1 MSVQKDRRH
10 VSDLAREFERLVAQ
24 GELWPGFDP
33 LAIPLVFYDG
43 DDTYLFRC
51 PEVLEDFREMRVGE
65 CDVLV
70 YDGRYPVVTASSV
83 VEIAGTPIASVMFD
97 RSANQAPTV
106 LASVAI
112 HEAFHVYQQA
122 CHPTWQGNEVVRY
135 LFPVDDANLLSL
147 RRMETEALRRAL
159 TANGSQEKR
168 CWTLRALRARQER
181 YAEMASEFST
191 YERGTE
197 LLEGLASYVEAMSVG
212 RTRVDLPREGYA
224 ANEVRGRCYKIGH
237 ALAVLLDAFAP
248 MWKTAF
254 EADDAQALDLYLLE
268 VLEKSGD
275 QCGEFTEAEI
285 AHFEAVA
292 RVDVQD
298 LLAQRSEQRRA
309 FDSQVGMRLSV
320 IAPDT
325 EPLWVSGTD
334 PSNLMIVEGGVLHT
348 RFVHIHH
355 ERGQLEMLTDR
366 MDDVVALTVAVGPH
380 PLMNGV
386 LRLTIAGLDTL
397 DVVSDGGSVNIS
409 GSGLTGQFTNATVD
423 ENDGQVTV
431 YLDKQGRAS

>member
-1 MSVQKDRRH
+1 MCVSRDRRH
-10 VSDLAREFERLVAQ
+10 VSDLAREIERLIAR

-51 PEVLEDFREMRVGE
+51 SEVPEGFREMRVGE

-70 YDGRYPVVTASSV
+70 YDGRYPIVTASSV
-83 VEIAGTPIASVMFD
+83 VEIAEMPTASVMFD
-97 RSANQAPTV
+97 GSANQAPTV
-106 LASVAI
+106 IASLAI

-122 CHPTWQGNEVVRY
+122 CHPTWQGNETVLY
-135 LFPVDDANLLSL
+135 LYPVDDANLLSL

-159 TANGSQEKR
+159 AANGSHEEKR
-168 CWTLRALRARQER
+168 CWTLRALRARQDR
-181 YAEMASEFST
+181 YAGMSPEFPT

-212 RTRVDLPREGYA
+212 RMSVDLPREGYA
-224 ANEVRGRCYKIGH
+224 ADEVRGRCYKTGH

-254 EADDAQALDLYLLE
+254 EADDEQALDLYLAG
-268 VLEKSGD
+268 VLEKSGS

-285 AHFEAVA
+285 ARFEDVA
-292 RVDVQD
+292 RVDVQN
-298 LLAQRSEQRRA
+298 LLAQRSEKKQA

-320 IAPDT
+320 IASDT
-325 EPLWVSGTD
+325 VPLWASGWD
-334 PSNLMIVEGGVLHT
+334 PSNLRIVEGGVLHT
-348 RFVHIHH
+348 RFVNIRH
-355 ERGQLEMLTDR
+355 ESGQLEMLTDR
-366 MDDVVALTVAVGPH
+366 MDDVVALTVAKGPH

-397 DVVSDGGSVNIS
+397 EVVSDDGAVNIS
-409 GSGLTGQFTNATVD
+409 GSGLTAQFTNATVN
-423 ENDGQVTV
+423 EGDGQVTV
-431 YLDKQGRAS
+431 YLE

>member
-1 MSVQKDRRH
+1 MRSGLKDRRH
-10 VSDLAREFERLVAQ
+10 ISDLAREIERLIAQ

-43 DDTYLFRC
+43 EDTYLFRC
-51 PEVLEDFREMRVGE
+51 SEVAEGFREMRVGE

-83 VEIAGTPIASVMFD
+83 VEIAGTPTASVMFD
-97 RSANQAPTV
+97 RSANQVPTV

-122 CHPTWQGNEVVRY
+122 CHPTWQGNEVVLY
-135 LFPVDDANLLSL
+135 LYPVDDANLLSL

-159 TANGSQEKR
+159 AANGVQEKR
-168 CWTLRALRARQER
+168 CWTLRALRARQDR
-181 YAEMASEFST
+181 YAGMGPEFST

-212 RTRVDLPREGYA
+212 RTSVDLPREGYA
-224 ANEVRGRCYKIGH
+224 ANEVRGRCYEIGH

-248 MWKTAF
+248 MWKTVF
-254 EADDAQALDLYLLE
+254 EADDKQALDLYLLE
-268 VLEKSGD
+268 VLEKSRR

-325 EPLWVSGTD
+325 EPLWVSGSD
-334 PSNLMIVEGGVLHT
+334 PSNLRIVEGGVLHT
-348 RFVHIHH
+348 RFVNIRH
-355 ERGQLEMLTDR
+355 ESGQLEMLTDR

-397 DVVSDGGSVNIS
+397 DVVSDGGAVNIS
-409 GSGLTGQFTNATVD
+409 GSGLTAQFTNAIVD

-431 YLDKQGRAS
+431 DLNKRE

>member
-1 MSVQKDRRH
+1 MSGLKDRRH
-10 VSDLAREFERLVAQ
+10 ISDLAREIERLVAQ

-43 DDTYLFRC
+43 EDTYLFRC
-51 PEVLEDFREMRVGE
+51 SEVPEGFREMRVGE

-83 VEIAGTPIASVMFD
+83 VEIAGTPTASVMFD

-122 CHPTWQGNEVVRY
+122 CHPTWQGNEVVLY
-135 LFPVDDANLLSL
+135 LYPVDDANLLSL

-159 TANGSQEKR
+159 SANGSHEKR
-168 CWTLRALRARQER
+168 CWTLRALRVRQDR
-181 YAEMASEFST
+181 YAGMGPEFPT

-212 RTRVDLPREGYA
+212 RMSVDLPRVGYA

-248 MWKTAF
+248 MWKTVF
-254 EADDAQALDLYLLE
+254 DADDRQALDLYLLE
-268 VLEKSGD
+268 VLEKSGR
-275 QCGEFTEAEI
+275 QCGEFTEAEV

-292 RVDVQD
+292 REDVQD
-298 LLAQRSEQRRA
+298 LLAQRSEEKRA
-309 FDSQVGMRLSV
+309 FDSQTGMRLSV
-320 IAPDT
+320 IASDT
-325 EPLWVSGTD
+325 VPLWVSGSD
-334 PSNLMIVEGGVLHT
+334 PSNLKIVEGGVLHT
-348 RFVHIHH
+348 RFVNIRH
-355 ERGQLEMLTDR
+355 ESGQVEMLTDR

-397 DVVSDGGSVNIS
+397 EVMSDGGTVNIS
-409 GSGLTGQFTNATVD
+409 GSGLTAQFTNATVD
-423 ENDGQVTV
+423 ENDAQVTV
-431 YLDKQGRAS
+431 YLNKLGRAS

>member
-1 MSVQKDRRH
+1 MSVFKDRRH
-10 VSDLAREFERLVAQ
+10 VSDLAREIERLVAQ

-43 DDTYLFRC
+43 EDTYLFRC
-51 PEVLEDFREMRVGE
+51 SEVPEGFREMRVGE

-83 VEIAGTPIASVMFD
+83 VEIAGTPTASVMFD

-135 LFPVDDANLLSL
+135 LFPVDDANLLFL

-159 TANGSQEKR
+159 AANGSEEKR
-168 CWTLRALRARQER
+168 CWTLRALRARQDR
-181 YAEMASEFST
+181 YAGMALEFST

-224 ANEVRGRCYKIGH
+224 ANEVRGRCYEIGH

-254 EADDAQALDLYLLE
+254 EADDAQALDVYLLE
-268 VLEKSGD
+268 VLEKSGG
-275 QCGEFTEAEI
+275 QCGEFTESEI

-334 PSNLMIVEGGVLHT
+334 PSNLVIVEGGVLHS

-355 ERGQLEMLTDR
+355 ESGQLEMLTDR

-397 DVVSDGGSVNIS
+397 DVVSDGGVVNIS

-423 ENDGQVTV
+423 ETDGQVTV
-431 YLDKQGRAS
+431 YLDKQSRAS

>member
-1 MSVQKDRRH
+1 MSVPKDRSH
-10 VSDLAREFERLVAQ
+10 VSGLAREFERLIAQ

-51 PEVLEDFREMRVGE
+51 SEVPEGFREMRVGE

-70 YDGRYPVVTASSV
+70 YEGRYPVVTASSV
-83 VEIAGTPIASVMFD
+83 VEVAGMPAASVMFD
-97 RSANQAPTV
+97 RSANQSPTV
-106 LASVAI
+106 IASLAI

-122 CHPTWQGNEVVRY
+122 CHPTWQGNETVLY
-135 LFPVDDANLLSL
+135 LFPVDDANSLFL

-159 TANGSQEKR
+159 AANEAHEKR
-168 CWTLRALRARQER
+168 CWTLRALRARQDR
-181 YAEMASEFST
+181 YAGMGLEFPI

-212 RTRVDLPREGYA
+212 QTGVVLPREGYA
-224 ANEVRGRCYKIGH
+224 ANEVRGRCYEIGH

-248 MWKTAF
+248 MWKTVF
-254 EADDAQALDLYLLE
+254 EAGDEQALDLYLLG
-268 VLEKSGD
+268 VLEESGG

-292 RVDVQD
+292 RVDVQN
-298 LLAQRSEQRRA
+298 LLAQRSEEKRA

-325 EPLWVSGTD
+325 VPLWVNGTD
-334 PSNLMIVEGGVLHT
+334 PSNLRIVEGGVLHT
-348 RFVHIHH
+348 RFVHICH
-355 ERGQLEMLTDR
+355 ESGQLEMLTDR

-386 LRLTIAGLDTL
+386 LRLTIAGLDVL
-397 DVVSDGGSVNIS
+397 EVVSDGGMVNIS
-409 GSGLTGQFTNATVD
+409 GSGLTAQFTNATVD
-423 ENDGQVTV
+423 ENDGEVTV
-431 YLDKQGRAS
+431 YLDKQN

>member
-1 MSVQKDRRH
+1 MCVPKDRRH
-10 VSDLAREFERLVAQ
+10 VSDLAREIERLVAQ

-51 PEVLEDFREMRVGE
+51 SEVPEGFREMRVGE

-83 VEIAGTPIASVMFD
+83 VEIAGTPTASVMFD
-97 RSANQAPTV
+97 GSANQSPTV
-106 LASVAI
+106 IASLAI

-122 CHPTWQGNEVVRY
+122 CHPTWQGNETVLY
-135 LFPVDDANLLSL
+135 LYPVDDANLLSL

-159 TANGSQEKR
+159 AADGSHEKR
-168 CWTLRALRARQER
+168 CWTLRALRARQDR
-181 YAEMASEFST
+181 YAGMASEFPT

-212 RTRVDLPREGYA
+212 RMSVDLPREGYA
-224 ANEVRGRCYKIGH
+224 ANEVRGRCYEIGH

-248 MWKTAF
+248 IWKMAF
-254 EADDAQALDLYLLE
+254 EAGDEQALDLYLLE
-268 VLEKSGD
+268 VLEKGD
-275 QCGEFTEAEI
+275 GGSQCGKFTEAEV
-285 AHFEAVA
+285 AHFEDAA
-292 RVDVQD
+292 REDVQN
-298 LLAQRSEQRRA
+298 LLVQRSEEKQA

-320 IAPDT
+320 IASDT
-325 EPLWVSGTD
+325 APLRVNGTD
-334 PSNLMIVEGGVLHT
+334 PSNLKIVEGGVLHT
-348 RFVHIHH
+348 RFVQVSH
-355 ERGQLEMLTDR
+355 ENGQAEMLTDR
-366 MDDVVALTVAVGPH
+366 MDDVKALTVAVGPH
-380 PLMNGV
+380 PLYGV
-386 LRLTIAGLDTL
+386 LRLTIAGLDAL
-397 DVVSDGGSVNIS
+397 EVVSDDGAVNIS

-431 YLDKQGRAS
+431 YLE

>member
-1 MSVQKDRRH
+1 MSGLKDRRH

-43 DDTYLFRC
+43 DDTYLFRYPGV
-51 PEVLEDFREMRVGE
+51 PEGFREVRVGE

-70 YDGRYPVVTASSV
+70 YEGRYPVVTASNV
-83 VEIAGTPIASVMFD
+83 VEIAGMPTASVMFD
-97 RSANQAPTV
+97 GSADQAPTV

-122 CHPTWQGNEVVRY
+122 CHPTWQGNEVVLY
-135 LFPVDDANLLSL
+135 LYPVDDANLLSL

-159 TANGSQEKR
+159 AANESEEKQ
-168 CWTLRALRARQER
+168 CWTLRALRARQDR
-181 YAEMASEFST
+181 YAGMSPEFST
-191 YERGTE
+191 YERETE

-212 RTRVDLPREGYA
+212 QTSVDLPREGYA
-224 ANEVRGRCYKIGH
+224 ANEVRGRCYEIGH

-248 MWKTAF
+248 MWKTVF
-254 EADDAQALDLYLLE
+254 EADDTQALDLYLLE
-268 VLEKSGD
+268 VLEKSGG

-285 AHFEAVA
+285 AYFEAVA
-292 RVDVQD
+292 REDVQN
-298 LLAQRSEQRRA
+298 LLAQRSEEKRA
-309 FDSQVGMRLSV
+309 FDSQVGMRFSV

-334 PSNLMIVEGGVLHT
+334 PSNLVIVEGGVLHT

-355 ERGQLEMLTDR
+355 ESGQLEMLTDR
-366 MDDVVALTVAVGPH
+366 TDDVKALTVAKGPH

-386 LRLTIAGLDTL
+386 LRLTIAGLDVL
-397 DVVSDGGSVNIS
+397 DVVSDGEVVNIS
-409 GSGLTGQFTNATVD
+409 GSGLTAQFSNATVD
-423 ENDGQVTV
+423 ENNGQVTV
-431 YLDKQGRAS
+431 YLDKQN

>member
-1 MSVQKDRRH
+1 MSVLKDRRH
-10 VSDLAREFERLVAQ
+10 ISDLAREIERLIAQ

-43 DDTYLFRC
+43 EDTYLFRC
-51 PEVLEDFREMRVGE
+51 SEVAEGFREMRVGE

-83 VEIAGTPIASVMFD
+83 VEIAGTPTASVMFD

-112 HEAFHVYQQA
+112 HEAFHVYQQV
-122 CHPTWQGNEVVRY
+122 CHPTWQGNEVVLY
-135 LFPVDDANLLSL
+135 LYPVDDANLLSL

-159 TANGSQEKR
+159 SANGVQEKR
-168 CWTLRALRARQER
+168 CWTLRALRVRQDR
-181 YAEMASEFST
+181 YAGMGPEFPT

-224 ANEVRGRCYKIGH
+224 ANEVRGRCYEIGH

-254 EADDAQALDLYLLE
+254 DADDKQALDLYLLE
-268 VLEKSGD
+268 VLEKSGR
-275 QCGEFTEAEI
+275 QCGEFTEAEV

-292 RVDVQD
+292 RGDVQD
-298 LLAQRSEQRRA
+298 LLAQRSEEKQA
-309 FDSQVGMRLSV
+309 FDSQMGMRLSV
-320 IAPDT
+320 IASDT
-325 EPLWVSGTD
+325 VPLWVSGSD
-334 PSNLMIVEGGVLHT
+334 PSNLGIVEGGVLHT
-348 RFVHIHH
+348 RFVNIRH
-355 ERGQLEMLTDR
+355 ESGQLEMLTDR

-386 LRLTIAGLDTL
+386 LRLTIAGLDAL
-397 DVVSDGGSVNIS
+397 EVVSNDGGVNIS
-409 GSGLTGQFTNATVD
+409 GSGLTAQFTNAIVD
-423 ENDGQVTV
+423 DNDEQVTV
-431 YLDKQGRAS
+431 YLNK

>member
-1 MSVQKDRRH
+1 MCVHKDRRH

-33 LAIPLVFYDG
+33 LEIPLVFYDG

-51 PEVLEDFREMRVGE
+51 SEVPEGFKEMRVGE

-83 VEIAGTPIASVMFD
+83 VEIEGTPTASVMFD
-97 RSANQAPTV
+97 GSANQAPTV
-106 LASVAI
+106 IASLAI

-122 CHPTWQGNEVVRY
+122 CHPTWQGNETVLY
-135 LFPVDDANLLSL
+135 LYPVDDAILLSL

-159 TANGSQEKR
+159 AANGSHEKR
-168 CWTLRALRARQER
+168 CWTLRALRVRQDR
-181 YAEMASEFST
+181 YAGMGPEFST
-191 YERGTE
+191 YERRTE
-197 LLEGLASYVEAMSVG
+197 LFEGLASYVEAMSVG
-212 RTRVDLPREGYA
+212 RMSVDLPREGYA
-224 ANEVRGRCYKIGH
+224 ANEVRGRCYEIGH

-254 EADDAQALDLYLLE
+254 EADDEQALDLYLAE
-268 VLEKSGD
+268 VLEKSGR

-292 RVDVQD
+292 REDVQN
-298 LLAQRSEQRRA
+298 LLAQRSEEKRA
-309 FDSQVGMRLSV
+309 FDSQAGRRLSV

-325 EPLWVSGTD
+325 VPLWVNGTD
-334 PSNLMIVEGGVLHT
+334 PSNLRIVEGGVLHT
-348 RFVHIHH
+348 RFVQVSH
-355 ERGQLEMLTDR
+355 ESGQLEMLTDR
-366 MDDVVALTVAVGPH
+366 MDDVKALTVAKGPH
-380 PLMNGV
+380 PLDGV
-386 LRLTIAGLDTL
+386 LRLTIAGLDALEVVL
-397 DVVSDGGSVNIS
+397 DGEAVSIS
-409 GSGLTGQFTNATVD
+409 GSGLTGQFTNATVN

-431 YLDKQGRAS
+431 YLDERE

>member
-1 MSVQKDRRH
+1 MSVHKDRDH
-10 VSDLAREFERLVAQ
+10 VSDLAREIARLVAQ

-43 DDTYLFRC
+43 EDTYLFRC
-51 PEVLEDFREMRVGE
+51 SEVPEGFREMRVGE

-70 YDGRYPVVTASSV
+70 YEGRYRVVTASSV
-83 VEIAGTPIASVMFD
+83 VEIAGTPTASVMFD

-112 HEAFHVYQQA
+112 HEAFHVFQQA
-122 CHPTWQGNEVVRY
+122 CHPTWQGNEVVLY
-135 LFPVDDANLLSL
+135 LFPVDDANLLFL

-159 TANGSQEKR
+159 AANGSHEKR
-168 CWTLRALRARQER
+168 YWTLRALRARQDR
-181 YAEMASEFST
+181 YAGMGPEFST

-212 RTRVDLPREGYA
+212 QTRVDLPREGYA
-224 ANEVRGRCYKIGH
+224 ANEVRGRCYEIGH
-237 ALAVLLDAFAP
+237 ALAVLLDTFAP

-254 EADDAQALDLYLLE
+254 EADDTQALDLYLLE
-268 VLEKSGD
+268 VLEKNGS
-275 QCGEFTEAEI
+275 QCGEFTSEEI
-285 AHFEAVA
+285 AHFEGVA
-292 RVDVQD
+292 REDVQD

-320 IAPDT
+320 IASDT

-334 PSNLMIVEGGVLHT
+334 PSNLRIVEGGVLHS
-348 RFVHIHH
+348 RFVYIHH
-355 ERGQLEMLTDR
+355 ERGQVEMLTDR
-366 MDDVVALTVAVGPH
+366 MDDVKALTVAKGPH
-380 PLMNGV
+380 PLMDGV
-386 LRLTIAGLDTL
+386 LWLTIAGLDAL
-397 DVVSDGGSVNIS
+397 DVVSDDGAVNIS
-409 GSGLTGQFTNATVD
+409 GSGLTGQFTSATVD

-431 YLDKQGRAS
+431 YLDERE

>member
-1 MSVQKDRRH
+1 MCVPKDRRH
-10 VSDLAREFERLVAQ
+10 VSDLAREIERLVAQ

-43 DDTYLFRC
+43 EDTYLFRYSEV
-51 PEVLEDFREMRVGE
+51 PEGFREMRVGE

-83 VEIAGTPIASVMFD
+83 VEIEGTPTASVMFD
-97 RSANQAPTV
+97 GSAAPTV
-106 LASVAI
+106 IASVAI

-122 CHPTWQGNEVVRY
+122 CHPTWQGNETVLY
-135 LFPVDDANLLSL
+135 LYPVDDANLLSL

-159 TANGSQEKR
+159 AAHGAEEKR
-168 CWTLRALRARQER
+168 CWTLRALRAQQDR
-181 YAEMASEFST
+181 YAGMGPEFST

-212 RTRVDLPREGYA
+212 RTSVDLPREGYA
-224 ANEVRGRCYKIGH
+224 ANEVRGRCYEIGH

-254 EADDAQALDLYLLE
+254 EADDTQALDLYLLE
-268 VLEKSGD
+268 VLEKSGG

-292 RVDVQD
+292 REDVQN
-298 LLAQRSEQRRA
+298 LLAQRSEQKRA

-320 IAPDT
+320 IASDT

-334 PSNLMIVEGGVLHT
+334 PSNLRIVEGGVLHT
-348 RFVHIHH
+348 RFVHICH
-355 ERGQLEMLTDR
+355 ESGQVEMLTDR
-366 MDDVVALTVAVGPH
+366 MDDVKALTVAVGPH

-386 LRLTIAGLDTL
+386 LRLTIAGLDVL
-397 DVVSDGGSVNIS
+397 DVVSDGETVNIS
-409 GSGLTGQFTNATVD
+409 GSGLTAQFTNATVD

-431 YLDKQGRAS
+431 YLDKQN

>member
-1 MSVQKDRRH
+1 MCVPKDRRH
-10 VSDLAREFERLVAQ
+10 ISDLAREIERPIKQ

-43 DDTYLFRC
+43 DDTYLFRYPGV
-51 PEVLEDFREMRVGE
+51 PEGFREMRVGE

-83 VEIAGTPIASVMFD
+83 VEIEKTPTASVMFD

-122 CHPTWQGNEVVRY
+122 CHPTWQGNEVVLY
-135 LFPVDDANLLSL
+135 LFPVDDVNLLSL

-159 TANGSQEKR
+159 AAHGSEEKG
-168 CWTLRALRARQER
+168 CWTRQALRARQDR
-181 YAEMASEFST
+181 YAGMSPDFST

-197 LLEGLASYVEAMSVG
+197 LLEGLASYVQAMFVG
-212 RTRVDLPREGYA
+212 QTSVDLPREGYDA
-224 ANEVRGRCYKIGH
+224 DDMRGRCYETGH

-254 EADDAQALDLYLLE
+254 EADDEQALDLYLAG
-268 VLEKSGD
+268 VLEKGD
-275 QCGEFTEAEI
+275 GGSQCGEFTEAEI

-292 RVDVQD
+292 REDVQN
-298 LLAQRSEQRRA
+298 LLAKRSEEKQT
-309 FDSQVGMRLSV
+309 FDSQEGMRLSV

-325 EPLWVSGTD
+325 VPLWVSGMD
-334 PSNLMIVEGGVLHT
+334 PSNLRIVEGGVLHT
-348 RFVHIHH
+348 RFVNIRHESGHI
-355 ERGQLEMLTDR
+355 EMLTDR

-386 LRLTIAGLDTL
+386 LRLTIAGLDAL
-397 DVVSDGGSVNIS
+397 EVVSDGETVNIS
-409 GSGLTGQFTNATVD
+409 GTGLTAQFTNATVD

-431 YLDKQGRAS
+431 YLDK

>member
-1 MSVQKDRRH
+1 MCVHKDRRH
-10 VSDLAREFERLVAQ
+10 VSDLVREIERLVAQ

-51 PEVLEDFREMRVGE
+51 SEVPEGFREMRVGE
-65 CDVLV
+65 CDVFV

-83 VEIAGTPIASVMFD
+83 VEIEGTPAASVMFD
-97 RSANQAPTV
+97 GSANQSPTV
-106 LASVAI
+106 IASLAI

-122 CHPTWQGNEVVRY
+122 CHPTWQGNETVLY
-135 LFPVDDANLLSL
+135 LYPVDDADLLSL

-159 TANGSQEKR
+159 AANGSEEKR
-168 CWTLRALRARQER
+168 CWTLRALRARQDR
-181 YAEMASEFST
+181 YAGMDPEFST

-212 RTRVDLPREGYA
+212 QMSVDLPREGYA
-224 ANEVRGRCYKIGH
+224 ANEVRGRCYEIGH

-248 MWKTAF
+248 MWKTVF
-254 EADDAQALDLYLLE
+254 EADDEQALDLYLAE
-268 VLEKSGD
+268 VLEKRDGGR
-275 QCGEFTEAEI
+275 QCGDFTEAEI

-292 RVDVQD
+292 KEDVQD
-298 LLAQRSEQRRA
+298 LLAQRSEEKRA
-309 FDSQVGMRLSV
+309 FDSQAGMRLSV

-325 EPLWVSGTD
+325 VPLRASGWD

-348 RFVHIHH
+348 RFVNIRH
-355 ERGQLEMLTDR
+355 ESGQVEMLTDR
-366 MDDVVALTVAVGPH
+366 MDDVVALTVAKGPH

-386 LRLTIAGLDTL
+386 LRLTIAGLDAL
-397 DVVSDGGSVNIS
+397 EVVSDGEAVNIS
-409 GSGLTGQFTNATVD
+409 GSGLTAQFTNATVD

-431 YLDKQGRAS
+431 YLDKQN